1 MSVNATLRFSSGVD
15 LEEDM
20 AAGNMSYPSQYIT
33 TATILTLISVTG
45 LGGNSLTIISVFM
58 STKLQTK
65 TNVFV
70 VNLAVGDVITCTG
83 ILVQLVALL
92 SPREPLIPA
101 SFGDLIAILGS
112 VSMSSTIL
120 TLAVIAIIR
129 CVRATKSPIIFDGLF
144 STPKLTLMIF
154 LIWAIPVSSN
164 VLFYLGG
171 GRNLYDSQ
179 IRMYK
184 FALLENTGID
194 IPVAIFF
201 VIDAT
206 LVIVCTL
213 VMLICY
219 LKIVLHVRAHTR
231 RISVELGGVVS
242 PSSRALESGNRD
254 EPQPGHQA
262 ENRQQR
268 SGRPARQPL
277 RLEVDSSPTKP

>member
-1 MSVNATLRFSSGVD
+1 
-15 LEEDM
+15 M
-20 AAGNMSYPSQYIT
+20 AESYPSQYIT
-33 TATILTLISVTG
+33 TATILTLVAVTG
-45 LGGNSLTIISVFM
+45 LAGNGLTIISVFL

-83 ILVQLVALL
+83 ILVQLVALF
-92 SPREPLIPA
+92 SRGEPFIPA

-120 TLAVIAIIR
+120 TLAMIGIIR
-129 CVRATKSPIIFDGLF
+129 CTRAIRSPIIFDRLF
-144 STPKLTLMIF
+144 STLKLTLMVF
-154 LIWAIPVSSN
+154 LTWAIPVSSN
-164 VLFYLGG
+164 VLYYLGG

-179 IRMYK
+179 IKMYK
-184 FALLENTGID
+184 FALLENTGFD

-213 VMLICY
+213 IMLICY

-231 RISVELGGVVS
+231 RISVELGGVS
-242 PSSRALESGNRD
+242 PSSQALESGNRA
-254 EPQPGHQA
+254 EPPLSHQA
-262 ENRQQR
+262 ENSQQR
-268 SGRPARQPL
+268 SGRPARPPL
-277 RLEVDSSPTKP
+277 RFEVDLTLTWLQRQNLMYHIKQQIILKNTY